1 MQVNLN
7 KFQTELIKLSL
18 SEAELSISLI
28 VITVLAI
35 VRPHEWASNLLP
47 TGSTQVKTNKIPI
60 KSSSKFTTFCITSF
74 PTKRINFGDISI
86 LTSCITK
93 ITNF

>member
-1 MQVNLN
+1 MQANLN

-35 VRPHEWASNLLP
+35 IRPHEWASNPLPHRVAERWAKPSSEAQQVTLL
-47 TGSTQVKTNKIPI
+47 
-60 KSSSKFTTFCITSF
+60 IT
-74 PTKRINFGDISI
+74 
-86 LTSCITK
+86 
-93 ITNF
+93 

>member
-1 MQVNLN
+1 MQANLN

-35 VRPHEWASNLLP
+35 ARPHEWASNP
-47 TGSTQVKTNKIPI
+47 TPPPGVHKLKLI
-60 KSSSKFTTFCITSF
+60 KSLLKALQSLPLFASPVF
-74 PTKRINFGDISI
+74 PPKESI
-86 LTSCITK
+86 LATLIS
-93 ITNF
+93 

>member
-1 MQVNLN
+1 MQANLN

-35 VRPHEWASNLLP
+35 ERPHEWASNLL
-47 TGSTQVKTNKIPI
+47 SHREYTN
-60 KSSSKFTTFCITSF
+60 
-74 PTKRINFGDISI
+74 
-86 LTSCITK
+86 
-93 ITNF
+93 